1 MFSTEIS
8 PGNLQLIQLI
18 SHRVQA
24 LNTHTHPSA
33 LLCFAYSQLVHPLSA
48 SRAPLQLHCLHDT
61 VASACRFLGGDAARS
76 VAYAAWMPKG
86 HFTTDLESG
95 LPADTGPWSGAGVGC
110 ADCSWS
116 ALRCTLAVAEEAAR
130 QLHLCVAW
138 VSEESQ
144 RDFEAW
150 SAAKKDDD
158 LFGPLRPAPKQQ
170 NLQDNNISAPA
181 YAAAPALQA
190 EFSRLQQAVTPNA
203 QPCVDVHKVTAA
215 VLRISLDDE
224 SGDRFTAS
232 SPVWED
238 FKCSPTQ
245 PQHSGSQG
253 QDHDVMSAAGVTI
266 NSSHARQ
273 KGHTNSMQ
281 VSSPLPLRLPGM
293 VAPTLWPCQLRLHAH
308 HAAWMVTVQCNRG

>member
-1 MFSTEIS
+1 
-8 PGNLQLIQLI
+8 
-18 SHRVQA
+18 
-24 LNTHTHPSA
+24 
-33 LLCFAYSQLVHPLSA
+33 
-48 SRAPLQLHCLHDT
+48 
-61 VASACRFLGGDAARS
+61 
-76 VAYAAWMPKG
+76 MPKG
-86 HFTTDLESG
+86 RFTTDLESG
-95 LPADTGPWSGAGVGC
+95 LPPDTGPWSGAGVGC

-150 SAAKKDDD
+150 NAAKKDDD
-158 LFGPLRPAPKQQ
+158 LFGPLRPVSKQQ

-190 EFSRLQQAVTPNA
+190 EFSRLQQAVTPDA
-203 QPCVDVHKVTAA
+203 QQHVDVHKVAAA
-215 VLRISLDDE
+215 VPRISLNDV
-224 SGDRFTAS
+224 SADRFTAS

-245 PQHSGSQG
+245 PQYGTSQG
-253 QDHDVMSAAGVTI
+253 HDHDVMSAAGVTI
-266 NSSHARQ
+266 TPSHAWQ

-281 VSSPLPLRLPGM
+281 ASSPLPLRLPGM
-293 VAPTLWPCQLRLHAH
+293 VAPTFITYFTLWPCHLRLHPH
-308 HAAWMVTVQCNRG
+308 HAAWMVTVQYT